1 MPPAPRRVV
10 VSAAV
15 VAALATPVTATAQES
30 TLPLKVRGVT
40 AVNGSGG
47 TVRIVFTD
55 AAARL
60 YRRIAGNTLIVRC
73 VRVDERSG
81 PLLLREERSSELE
94 KTMTAP
100 RRRRPIRVRKRGASA
115 GFDVCTLVAGHLRGR
130 RRDPRFVSTLSL
142 KLPLNQTGAGF
153 LHEKGLGDRMV
164 AALDVVAAN
173 GRDERYPEFAVVAG
187 VIPNL
192 VQLAAPDATPAPN
205 TIGLYTDAAQH
216 VTVVAVSLLGTRFFI
231 DVNGET
237 LSSNVP
243 EVVAGQDD

>member
-1 MPPAPRRVV
+1 MTSVPRRVV
-10 VSAAV
+10 IGTAV
-15 VAALATPVTATAQES
+15 LAALATPATATAQES

-60 YRRIAGNTLIVRC
+60 YRRIAGGTLIVSC
-73 VRVDERSG
+73 QRVDRSG
-81 PLLLREERSSELE
+81 PLLLREERASELE
-94 KTMTAP
+94 TTITAP

-115 GFDVCTLVAGHLRGR
+115 GFDVCMLVGGHLRGR
-130 RRDPRFVSTLSL
+130 RRDQRFVSALSL

-153 LHEKGLGDRMV
+153 LHEKRLGDRMV
-164 AALDVVAAN
+164 AALDIVAAN

-187 VIPNL
+187 VIPHL

-216 VTVVAVSLLGTRFFI
+216 VTVVAVSLLGTRLFI
-231 DVNGET
+231 DVNGDT